1 MAAKKKMP
9 PAFLAKAKGAKAGAM
24 MDKKMGAKKPPFPP
38 KKAKK

>member
-24 MDKKMGAKKPPFPP
+24 MGKKGGKKPPMKG
-38 KKAKK
+38 KK

>member
-9 PAFLAKAKGAKAGAM
+9 PAFLAKAKGAKTDPM
-24 MDKKMGAKKPPFPP
+24 MGKKGAKKPPFPP